1 MIDKPEWL
9 RHLNTTAVNTEQAN
23 TLEKLEPRRE
33 DILEIQGPFTLK
45 VADGYATVY
54 AGNGAEVSVLA
65 DIELGWA
72 DTLKREY
79 FTVHE
84 ESIILQHVVDLMNL
98 GWKVKKGEIG

>member
-65 DIELGWA
+65 DIELGW
-72 DTLKREY
+72 D